1 MRRPHP
7 SIAPVTIAAA
17 ALLWPPAVFAHD
29 GHAHPPTLAQAWTL
43 SPMVLVPFVLLAV
56 LYAFGLSRLW
66 RQAGIGRGV
75 TPAGVAGF
83 WSGMLSLAL
92 AAIWPL
98 DAYGAWSLAAHMAQ
112 HMLLLALVPPLL
124 LAGKPFAV
132 AAYALPRRWSSA
144 LHAALHAPL
153 TRISAWLVPAAVA
166 HSAVMW
172 AWHLPGALEA
182 VLASAPLHHLMHLSF
197 LLAGMWFWAAAW
209 RRLRDPGS
217 GAGAGVVALLAVMM
231 QMGFLGALLA
241 FSQRAL
247 YPVYAVRAPGVGLAP
262 LADQQLA
269 GILMWVPSCIPYLAG
284 GLWLLWQG
292 LRRIERRTPS
302 RGTSR

>member
-1 MRRPHP
+1 M
-7 SIAPVTIAAA
+7 AVAATAHLWAWA
-17 ALLWPPAVFAHD
+17 AFAHD
-29 GHAHPPTLAQAWTL
+29 GHPHPPTLAQAWTL
-43 SPMVLVPFVLLAV
+43 SPMVLVPFVLLAA
-56 LYAFGLSRLW
+56 LYALGLVRLW

-75 TPAGVAGF
+75 SVAGVGGF
-83 WSGMLSLAL
+83 WSGQIALAL

-144 LHAALHAPL
+144 LHAGLHAPL
-153 TRISAWLVPAAVA
+153 TRISSWLVPAAVA

-172 AWHLPGALEA
+172 AWHLPAALEA

-217 GAGAGVVALLAVMM
+217 GAGGGVVALLAVMM

-247 YPVYAVRAPGVGLAP
+247 YPVYALRAPEVGLSA

-292 LRRIERRTPS
+292 LGRNERRNPTPET
-302 RGTSR
+302 GP

>member
-1 MRRPHP
+1 MPPRPP
-7 SIAPVTIAAA
+7 
-17 ALLWPPAVFAHD
+17 LRLFPPALVLLTPLGAAAHD
-29 GHAHPPTLAQAWTL
+29 GHAHPPSLAQAWTL
-43 SPMVLVPFVLLAV
+43 SPMVLVPFVLLAT
-56 LYAFGLSRLW
+56 LYAVGQARLW
-66 RQAGIGRGV
+66 RQAGRGRGV
-75 TPAGVAGF
+75 SVAGAAGF
-83 WSGMLSLAL
+83 WSGMAVLAL

-112 HMLLLALVPPLL
+112 HMALLALVPPLL

-132 AAYALPRRWSSA
+132 AAYALPKRWS
-144 LHAALHAPL
+144 AALHAGLHGPL
-153 TRISAWLVPAAVA
+153 MRVSAWLAAAAIA

-172 AWHLPGALEA
+172 AWHLPAALET
-182 VLASAPLHHLMHLSF
+182 VLASEPLHHLMHVSF

-217 GAGAGVVALLAVMM
+217 GAGGGVVALLAVMM
-231 QMGFLGALLA
+231 QMGFLGALLT

-247 YPVYAVRAPGVGLAP
+247 YPVYALRAPEIGLAP

-292 LRRIERRTPS
+292 LRRLERRTPAG
-302 RGTSR
+302 RHAPP